1 MPRMKYV
8 IKPWLAGL
16 GSAIVGAAVGALT
29 VGYFMG
35 LFMSYGVQTQALAYG
50 KTHLVVLSSLRTGD
64 TDRATRVLEMLLEGE
79 VLTLG
84 ASMEDMPDAQRADT
98 AALFQKVRIHRTQ
111 HGVRNKNEELES
123 MLNAF
128 LDQASR

>member
-35 LFMSYGVQTQALAYG
+35 WFMSYGVQTQALAYG

-123 MLNAF
+123 MLNEF
-128 LDQASR
+128 LDQARR